1 MTGFNAGHRVDIYAP
16 GTGGLGTLLQEN
28 VAVYIEVADA
38 EKRVRYQAV
47 TRLPWAKLWLN
58 LEQRE
63 HITEGLQVFWRERG
77 TWWTVRGVPEIYDQ
91 VAPGYLRVF
100 LTANVADT
108 LFATATASV

>member
-1 MTGFNAGHRVDIYAP
+1 MHRVDIYAP
-16 GTGGLGTLLQEN
+16 GIRGSGELLQET

-38 EKRVRYQAV
+38 EKRSRYQAV
-47 TRLPWAKLWLN
+47 TRLPWARLWLN

-63 HITEGLQVFWRERG
+63 HVVEGLQVFWRERG

-91 VAPGYLRVF
+91 IAPGYVRAF

-108 LFATATASV
+108 LFATATAS